1 MLLLGVCEHTD
12 THQLLLVRSVS
23 LCKPLPSPQSL
34 FPVAPLQI
42 NKGRVQEPQQG
53 RGIKVTCAC
62 PPTAANGNVTL
73 QTCNDPQCAVNT
85 CRPGGSIS
93 CKVTGLVTGDSQFSY
108 VSAQPGGKAETCF
121 LTSACRNVKTSTSQR
136 SCAWPGGWDAAAGV
150 GRGWAGG
157 DSGAELGTLR
167 GNPWSHRH
175 SWGRGSSCW
184 CPEQEACTAGRCP
197 FRCAHV
203 YGWGWT
209 TLLGQPLALQQAS
222 ALPCLPNSLLL
233 KQIPVLPRFPSTLMV
248 KVKAT

>member
-23 LCKPLPSPQSL
+23 LCKPLSSPQSL

-73 QTCNDPQCAVNT
+73 QTCNDPQRAVNT
-85 CRPGGSIS
+85 CQPGGSIS

-108 VSAQPGGKAETCF
+108 VSVQPGGKAETRF

-136 SCAWPGGWDAAAGV
+136 SCALAGGLGRSRRRGQGV
-150 GRGWAGG
+150 GRG
-157 DSGAELGTLR
+157 
-167 GNPWSHRH
+167 
-175 SWGRGSSCW
+175 
-184 CPEQEACTAGRCP
+184 
-197 FRCAHV
+197 
-203 YGWGWT
+203 
-209 TLLGQPLALQQAS
+209 
-222 ALPCLPNSLLL
+222 
-233 KQIPVLPRFPSTLMV
+233 
-248 KVKAT
+248 